1 MNICTQLF
9 DFIWCRCSRSFL
21 QHFFSAIS
29 LLFIGKL
36 PVIVLPAGA
45 STASVFIP
53 IFSLHNFNSIAKMLQ
68 FFPLALYCSYLL
80 ACTMH
85 FWFSPFDGKFMRC
98 IRLILRCECVFVCV
112 CAFVGCCC
120 YFDFHRKSF
129 KLRLY
134 RFSLYHLHIP
144 RAGGSFN
151 EQWNFNSLTKL
162 PQIVHLFP
170 ILWRTFAWWMQFI
183 RLFYEMNGETP
194 NLLANLQSL
203 EHLIEWI
210 ICWMEPKI
218 KFLLNANWEQND
230 VFWLMR
236 CKVRPLNQQNQI
248 YISSSWQLLIGVESL
263 LLLLDSSW
271 IGAHVKHSIVSKYLI
286 S

>member
-9 DFIWCRCSRSFL
+9 DFIWCRCSHSFL

-98 IRLILRCECVFVCV
+98 IRLILRCECVSVRSLAVVVISIFIVKASSYDYI
-112 CAFVGCCC
+112 AFHFTICTYLGREVP
-120 YFDFHRKSF
+120 SMN
-129 KLRLY
+129 
-134 RFSLYHLHIP
+134 
-144 RAGGSFN
+144 N
-151 EQWNFNSLTKL
+151 E
-162 PQIVHLFP
+162 
-170 ILWRTFAWWMQFI
+170 ILI
-183 RLFYEMNGETP
+183 R
-194 NLLANLQSL
+194 
-203 EHLIEWI
+203 W
-210 ICWMEPKI
+210 
-218 KFLLNANWEQND
+218 QN
-230 VFWLMR
+230 
-236 CKVRPLNQQNQI
+236 CHK
-248 YISSSWQLLIGVESL
+248 
-263 LLLLDSSW
+263 
-271 IGAHVKHSIVSKYLI
+271 
-286 S
+286 